1 MSAMDEKPPPGAGQS
16 DRTVMLTSDG
26 VDALAPTEPSPE
38 ATAPT
43 LSGSG
48 DATLPPRAARGA
60 GTGQMKP
67 LEVPPTPSEP
77 RQRSGMRAALP
88 DPAPT
93 APARKA
99 TGVRAAL
106 PEPSPFEPPAPRK
119 ATGVRKALT
128 VEPEPDAAMLS
139 QETMIRMPAPVDPSG
154 PAPRKATGVR
164 KALTVEPE
172 PDAAM
177 LSQETMIRMPAP
189 ADPSGPAPRKATGVR
204 KALTVEPE
212 PDAAML
218 SQETMIRMPAPA
230 DQSGPAPRKGTGVR
244 KALTVEPE
252 LVDATVSIAP
262 GREDSVAFENTAG
275 GPAGP
280 VTVNGMVE
288 QRHRGFQLLLL
299 ATGVLAGGVL
309 LVKLTI
315 GQARP
320 SDMNLRL
327 LYPYGSSGGK
337 TVNGRTAPPA
347 EDLVFTLER
356 SADCGGTSCLLFLA
370 QDPATGFSMELP
382 VAQSG
387 DLWQLMPPPAV
398 SKTP

>member
-1 MSAMDEKPPPGAGQS
+1 
-16 DRTVMLTSDG
+16 
-26 VDALAPTEPSPE
+26 
-38 ATAPT
+38 
-43 LSGSG
+43 
-48 DATLPPRAARGA
+48 
-60 GTGQMKP
+60 
-67 LEVPPTPSEP
+67 
-77 RQRSGMRAALP
+77 
-88 DPAPT
+88 
-93 APARKA
+93 
-99 TGVRAAL
+99 
-106 PEPSPFEPPAPRK
+106 
-119 ATGVRKALT
+119 
-128 VEPEPDAAMLS
+128 
-139 QETMIRMPAPVDPSG
+139 
-154 PAPRKATGVR
+154 
-164 KALTVEPE
+164 
-172 PDAAM
+172 
-177 LSQETMIRMPAP
+177 
-189 ADPSGPAPRKATGVR
+189 
-204 KALTVEPE
+204 
-212 PDAAML
+212 ML